1 MKSQQKT
8 AGWILS
14 GVLILATVAVIAVSG
29 GRVSA
34 ASEAAPMTF
43 AQAQIK
49 KNTEN
54 VGPGRGA
61 PGSVK
66 AKPTQVKV
74 LCNGKTTAECCKG
87 ISYCGCLA
95 NPMPKKGDEDKPL
108 ACNSSPPK
116 G

>member
-1 MKSQQKT
+1 MKTQNAINWVLSSLIIV
-8 AGWILS
+8 AAVAVVSMS
-14 GVLILATVAVIAVSG
+14 GV
-29 GRVSA
+29 RVQA
-34 ASEAAPMTF
+34 ASETAPMTF

-49 KNTEN
+49 KNTQD

-61 PGSVK
+61 PGSIKGNPK
-66 AKPTQVKV
+66 AAKV
-74 LCNGKTTAECCKG
+74 LCGGKTTAECCKG

-108 ACNSSPPK
+108 SCESSPPPK